1 MKTAKKSPMDEY
13 LKKHPFLV
21 ETANLQLAMEKILTG
36 AVSPVSFPE
45 KVDIANLVKDGMPL
59 LQQPQLQRTMVKV
72 AAVSLG
78 DCLEA
83 LKDMEAPEMM
93 KAAIEAWHSW
103 TDEAEL
109 TEIQQFFD
117 CLLRQEDTEIQRF
130 AVDSKLNEVL
140 VRTLGWQ
147 IVEVLVPA
155 EVKDP
160 VFWQGIGWK
169 AMESGNWEKIK
180 KTIPMVDFVLPW
192 IGHILFSFLPTFV
205 ICLAGAPMVQAMKEF
220 LPMVGIAMKTLFTV
234 GSLLPAVGVAILCKQ
249 VINKP
254 LDWVVFGFGFTLAA
268 VMKCNLIASALIA
281 VFFAL
286 INYEIQQVKTAR
298 PAIAEGSAAAAADD
312 DEEDEDI

>member
-45 KVDIANLVKDGMPL
+45 KDDIANLVKDGMPL

-93 KAAIEAWHSW
+93 KAAIEAWQSW
-103 TDEAEL
+103 TAEAEL

-169 AMESGNWEKIK
+169 RNYCPVCGRQPVLAQLRKEQEGRARVLVCDGCHTVWPYARIGCVYCGNEDLKE
-180 KTIPMVDFVLPW
+180 M
-192 IGHILFSFLPTFV
+192 HILEPEGEEAMRLDVCDKCHAYLKTYNEEGEEEVYLRDWATIHLDFLGEEKSLQKKGSV
-205 ICLAGAPMVQAMKEF
+205 MLANA
-220 LPMVGIAMKTLFTV
+220 
-234 GSLLPAVGVAILCKQ
+234 
-249 VINKP
+249 
-254 LDWVVFGFGFTLAA
+254 
-268 VMKCNLIASALIA
+268 
-281 VFFAL
+281 
-286 INYEIQQVKTAR
+286 
-298 PAIAEGSAAAAADD
+298 
-312 DEEDEDI
+312 

>member
-13 LKKHPFLV
+13 LKKHPFLE

-45 KVDIANLVKDGMPL
+45 KDDIAELVKDGMPL

-83 LKDMEAPEMM
+83 LKDIEAPEMM
-93 KAAIEAWHSW
+93 KAALKAWQSW
-103 TDEAEL
+103 TAEAEL

-117 CLLRQEDTEIQRF
+117 YLLRQEDAEIQSF
-130 AVDSKLNEVL
+130 AADNKLHEAL

-169 AMESGNWEKIK
+169 RNYCPVCGRQPVLAQLRKEQEGRARVLACDGCHTVWLYARIGCVYCGNDDLKE
-180 KTIPMVDFVLPW
+180 M
-192 IGHILFSFLPTFV
+192 HILEPEGEAAMRLDVCDKCHAYLKTYNEEGEEEVYLRDWATIHLDFLGEEKSLQKKGSV
-205 ICLAGAPMVQAMKEF
+205 MLANA
-220 LPMVGIAMKTLFTV
+220 
-234 GSLLPAVGVAILCKQ
+234 
-249 VINKP
+249 
-254 LDWVVFGFGFTLAA
+254 
-268 VMKCNLIASALIA
+268 
-281 VFFAL
+281 
-286 INYEIQQVKTAR
+286 
-298 PAIAEGSAAAAADD
+298 
-312 DEEDEDI
+312 

>member
-45 KVDIANLVKDGMPL
+45 KDDIKKLVKDGMPL

-83 LKDMEAPEMM
+83 LKEIEAPDMM
-93 KAAIEAWHSW
+93 KAALKAWQSW
-103 TDEAEL
+103 TAEAEL

-117 CLLRQEDTEIQRF
+117 CLLRQEDAEIQRF
-130 AVDSKLNEVL
+130 ATDNKLNEAL

-147 IVEVLVPA
+147 IVEALVPA

-160 VFWQGIGWK
+160 VLWQGIGWK
-169 AMESGNWEKIK
+169 RNYCPVCGRQPVLAQLRKEQEGRARVLVCDGCHTVWPYARIGCVYCGNEDLKE
-180 KTIPMVDFVLPW
+180 M
-192 IGHILFSFLPTFV
+192 HILEPEGEEAMRLDVCDKCHAYLKTYNEEGEEEVYLRDWATIHLDFLGEEKSLQKKGSV
-205 ICLAGAPMVQAMKEF
+205 MLANA
-220 LPMVGIAMKTLFTV
+220 
-234 GSLLPAVGVAILCKQ
+234 
-249 VINKP
+249 
-254 LDWVVFGFGFTLAA
+254 
-268 VMKCNLIASALIA
+268 
-281 VFFAL
+281 
-286 INYEIQQVKTAR
+286 
-298 PAIAEGSAAAAADD
+298 
-312 DEEDEDI
+312 

>member
-45 KVDIANLVKDGMPL
+45 KDDIANLVKDGMPL

-169 AMESGNWEKIK
+169 RNYCPVCGRQPVLAQLRKEQEGRARVLVCDGCHTVWPYARIGCVYCGNEDLKE
-180 KTIPMVDFVLPW
+180 M
-192 IGHILFSFLPTFV
+192 HILEPEGEEAMRLDVCDKCHAYLKTYNEEGEEEVYLRDWATIHLDFLGEEKSLQKKGSV
-205 ICLAGAPMVQAMKEF
+205 MLANA
-220 LPMVGIAMKTLFTV
+220 
-234 GSLLPAVGVAILCKQ
+234 
-249 VINKP
+249 
-254 LDWVVFGFGFTLAA
+254 
-268 VMKCNLIASALIA
+268 
-281 VFFAL
+281 
-286 INYEIQQVKTAR
+286 
-298 PAIAEGSAAAAADD
+298 
-312 DEEDEDI
+312 

>member
-45 KVDIANLVKDGMPL
+45 KDDIANLVKDGMPL

-169 AMESGNWEKIK
+169 RNYCPVCGRQPVLAQLRKEQEGRARVLACDGCHTVWPYARIGCVYCGNEDLKE
-180 KTIPMVDFVLPW
+180 M
-192 IGHILFSFLPTFV
+192 HILEPEGEEAMRLDVCDKCHTYLKTYQEEGEEAVYLRDWATIHLDFLGEEKSLQKKGSV
-205 ICLAGAPMVQAMKEF
+205 MLANA
-220 LPMVGIAMKTLFTV
+220 
-234 GSLLPAVGVAILCKQ
+234 
-249 VINKP
+249 
-254 LDWVVFGFGFTLAA
+254 
-268 VMKCNLIASALIA
+268 
-281 VFFAL
+281 
-286 INYEIQQVKTAR
+286 
-298 PAIAEGSAAAAADD
+298 
-312 DEEDEDI
+312 